1 MKKTYIRNVIIGI
14 FLSFTFISCQ
24 IFQSKE
30 IPKVID
36 PSYSTYNNSGEKGYE
51 VTFGLSQEAE
61 PIFLI
66 INKIKHPISS
76 ENKNGLVYKVK
87 VIAETRKI
95 ENHKVEGTSEENGI
109 IFRVKGQEVYKPV
122 RFTLK

>member
-1 MKKTYIRNVIIGI
+1 MKKTYIRNAFVVV
-14 FLSFTFISCQ
+14 FLSFFVISCQ
-24 IFQSKE
+24 IFQSKG

-36 PSYSTYNNSGEKGYE
+36 PSYSMYNYSGEKGYE
-51 VTFGLSQEAE
+51 VTFGLSQESE

-66 INKIKHPISS
+66 INKIKQPITF
-76 ENKNGLVYKVK
+76 ENKSGLQYKIN

-109 IFRVKGQEVYKPV
+109 IFRVKGQEVYEPV
-122 RFTLK
+122 RFILK